1 MSPEPGVDEEYK
13 AALQRGVDSDA
24 RACLWAGVTGVCCGV
39 MIVVCAAFMLANP
52 DQRITMTSM
61 EVFHDW
67 IGLSKILRDA
77 VAYDPRFNVP
87 SVDQYA
93 RFETGDSSLMVL
105 KDIYYRGLISSTA
118 FANASALFNQTTG
131 MRLVGAVDPRIL
143 IQVATEFFAHFNA
156 STMSPS
162 SLLLLQNAIVMSASS
177 QNEDP
182 RLLSRLFS
190 VSGCSFPDA
199 PPGTTPVTR
208 SQGCRCIADAYV
220 GFVKS
225 TVNMTTN
232 VTLSARDASVGTLMK
247 CMNRRV
253 TWHTW
258 GAGDEWSIHPLGLVL
273 YSNCVIFIVC
283 VGFLLSFYNESLFY
297 WLKDA
302 TYRSWLVK
310 LTLCGVVFAL
320 SIFFWVKNAQGNV
333 FQLIGLFFVLMNF
346 IFSANSV
353 LDYPGTGL
361 AGDRRH
367 PFVAEPHPLVVC
379 FWINLPML
387 LPAPLVAVA
396 LAGYLRDV
404 YALTAVAFIGSLL
417 GSLLQRIFWFVWYG
431 GHTYVQLVFTSLLLG
446 FFDLLVLLL
455 VLLSAYSSSLTIYV
469 MSSPGIIAG
478 LFFFIVCLFLIAW
491 YDYHVYLTWA
501 DQGLDLNQ
509 RFEDGEHALLFLV
522 TILML
527 LGMTAI
533 AVIDAKKS

>member
-1 MSPEPGVDEEYK
+1 MVHDPNADEDFK
-13 AALQRGVDSDA
+13 AALKRGKESDA
-24 RACLWAGVTGVCCGV
+24 RACMWAGMTAVYCGV
-39 MIVVCAAFMLANP
+39 MIIVCAAYMLANP
-52 DQRITMTSM
+52 DQRITLTSM
-61 EVFHDW
+61 EIFHGWND
-67 IGLSKILRDA
+67 LSAIFRGA

-87 SVDQYA
+87 SLSQYA
-93 RFETGDSSLMVL
+93 RFETGDTSLMVL
-105 KDIYYRGLISSTA
+105 KDLRLRGLISGVDYEK
-118 FANASALFNQTTG
+118 ASALFNQTTG

-143 IQVATEFFAHFNA
+143 AQVATEFFAHFNSSA
-156 STMSPS
+156 MSAS
-162 SLLLLQNAIVMSASS
+162 SLLLLQNAIVMSSTS
-177 QNEDP
+177 QNTDP

-199 PPGTTPVTR
+199 PMGTTPVSR
-208 SQGCRCIADAYV
+208 SKGCGCIADAYL
-220 GFVKS
+220 GFIKR
-225 TVNMTTN
+225 TINMTTN
-232 VTLSARDASVGTLMK
+232 VSLSARETSVETLMK

-273 YSNCVIFIVC
+273 YSNCVVFIVC
-283 VGFLLSFYNESLFY
+283 VAFLMSFYNEFFFY
-297 WLKDA
+297 WLKEA
-302 TYRSWLVK
+302 SHRAWMVK
-310 LTLCGVVFAL
+310 LSLCGVVFAL
-320 SIFFWVKNAQGNV
+320 SIFFWAKNAQGNV
-333 FQLIGLFFVLMNF
+333 FQLIGLFFVLTNF
-346 IFSANSV
+346 LFSTNSL
-353 LDYPGTGL
+353 LDY
-361 AGDRRH
+361 AGKGSSVDRRQ

-379 FWINLPML
+379 FWINVPML

-417 GSLLQRIFWFVWYG
+417 GSILQRVFWFVWYG
-431 GHTYVQLVFTSLLLG
+431 SHAYVQMVFTSLLLA

-455 VLLSAYSSSLTIYV
+455 ILLSAYSTSLTVYA
-469 MSSPGIIAG
+469 MSNPGVIAG
-478 LFFFIVCLFLIAW
+478 VVFFVVCLFLIAW

-522 TILML
+522 TVVFL